1 MYGEKV
7 YRFVVG
13 IVREI
18 DTLEDTHLEEW
29 IILKRIFRKWNG
41 FMYWIEFVRSRT
53 GVGNL

>member
-1 MYGEKV
+1 MGKT
-7 YRFVVG
+7 FTGLWWG

-18 DTLEDTHLEEW
+18 DHLEDPHLEVW

-41 FMYWIEFVRSRT
+41 FMYWIEFVQSRT